1 MTRYPLLYA
10 ALAVMLFA
18 LILNTPAGAARLE
31 FAGANASAISVPSLT
46 RNGIDLLAAGAVS
59 AMLAVPCQIDNLL
72 PACTLGSGANGA
84 QFLAG
89 ERSYL
94 RADGLSFMP
103 AAGEFSA
110 GDFYLPAAT
119 LAAELARLTGHRVT
133 YANQLLTVTA
143 TRAAPVAVAAAQ
155 PATMPAAL
163 PPEVA
168 ATVSAAG
175 PSRYQLR
182 RIVIDAGHGGQDPGA
197 VGNSLNEKDINL
209 ALALRTANQL
219 RTLIPGVQVI
229 LTRSDD
235 QFISLGGRPKIAND
249 AQADLFI
256 SIHCNASVNANANGF
271 EVYVL
276 SAENTDNN
284 ARTVAALEN
293 AASFESEE
301 NRRQYNSSTLTML
314 ERLRLTQYQQESV
327 ELAGCIKKQVVP
339 RLGVDDR
346 GVKSANFAVLRGA
359 LMPAVLIET
368 AFISN
373 ADDAARL
380 ANPEYQEQVACG
392 VANGVAAF
400 RNQYEIAC
408 SR

>member
-1 MTRYPLLYA
+1 MTGQ
-10 ALAVMLFA
+10 V
-18 LILNTPAGAARLE
+18 RL
-31 FAGANASAISVPSLT
+31 P
-46 RNGIDLLAAGAVS
+46 
-59 AMLAVPCQIDNLL
+59 
-72 PACTLGSGANGA
+72 
-84 QFLAG
+84 
-89 ERSYL
+89 
-94 RADGLSFMP
+94 RA
-103 AAGEFSA
+103 
-110 GDFYLPAAT
+110 
-119 LAAELARLTGHRVT
+119 
-133 YANQLLTVTA
+133 
-143 TRAAPVAVAAAQ
+143 
-155 PATMPAAL
+155 
-163 PPEVA
+163 
-168 ATVSAAG
+168 
-175 PSRYQLR
+175 
-182 RIVIDAGHGGQDPGA
+182 
-197 VGNSLNEKDINL
+197 
-209 ALALRTANQL
+209 
-219 RTLIPGVQVI
+219 
-229 LTRSDD
+229 
-235 QFISLGGRPKIAND
+235 
-249 AQADLFI
+249 
-256 SIHCNASVNANANGF
+256 
-271 EVYVL
+271 
-276 SAENTDNN
+276 
-284 ARTVAALEN
+284 TVAALEN